1 MQGPI
6 ASALA
11 AVLIA
16 GTVGASDA
24 RPPLREVQEIDGGL
38 LAVAIAD
45 EIRNRCDDIEARML
59 RALMTLN
66 RLENRA
72 RDLGYT
78 KGEIDAYV
86 NSKDEKAR
94 MRVLGE
100 RYVRQQGADPDDTAS
115 LCELGRQEIARG
127 SAIGV
132 LLREK

>member
-1 MQGPI
+1 
-6 ASALA
+6 
-11 AVLIA
+11 
-16 GTVGASDA
+16 
-24 RPPLREVQEIDGGL
+24 
-38 LAVAIAD
+38 
-45 EIRNRCDDIEARML
+45 ML